1 MAMGIFSF
9 IETFFFLSLAVSF
22 VLILLL
28 VYHFKQRISLLERK
42 YDTIGCIIS
51 DVAKEMT
58 MMKCGFSP
66 MCGMDGGIGGDG
78 ICGMSLSYSIPEMR
92 MSRPQD
98 MVQEIQDRSESGGD
112 ESEDSEDDESED
124 GNESESEDGNESESE
139 DGNESQS
146 EKEEYIHTKI
156 VVSDTESVDF
166 EEINVEVIVSEEVKE
181 LETEVIEDIEG
192 PEEEDVKKMSISSL
206 KQLVMVKGL
215 THDSSKMKKSEL
227 LQMLSAS
234 SNVST
239 KP

>member
-1 MAMGIFSF
+1 
-9 IETFFFLSLAVSF
+9 
-22 VLILLL
+22 
-28 VYHFKQRISLLERK
+28 
-42 YDTIGCIIS
+42 
-51 DVAKEMT
+51 MT